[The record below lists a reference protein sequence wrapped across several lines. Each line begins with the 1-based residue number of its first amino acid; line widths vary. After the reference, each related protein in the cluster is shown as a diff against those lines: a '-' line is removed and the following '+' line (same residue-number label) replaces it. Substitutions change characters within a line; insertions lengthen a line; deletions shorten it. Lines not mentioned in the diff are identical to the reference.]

1 MTGAHCA
8 DGAVP
13 GRLATTSANSTA
25 SDSVPVNER
34 PFQEMYHQSV
44 KVNTPWQL
52 GIGRGHILRSEI
64 GAKGYNHDLQKM
76 PSVAA

>member
-1 MTGAHCA
+1 MHVRTFALPHTFSSSSTYTHFVPMTGAHCA

-44 KVNTPWQL
+44 KVNTP
-52 GIGRGHILRSEI
+52 
-64 GAKGYNHDLQKM
+64 
-76 PSVAA
+76 